1 MDRETKNILAVLGV
15 AIIVLFLFRPSKS
28 GIKRKNIFSGKKNTE
43 PPKVEGAEDKKF
55 ENAVISINAV
65 RSAINNGEPETEVD
79 KLNRMTLKDY
89 GIKVYR
95 CQKSGKL
102 VARDT
107 KGDDIAKEE

>member
-15 AIIVLFLFRPSKS
+15 AIVVLLLFKPSKS
-28 GIKRKNIFSGKKNTE
+28 GNKRKNIFSGKKNTE
-43 PPKVEGAEDKKF
+43 PPQVEGSQDKKF
-55 ENAVISINAV
+55 ENAVISIQAV
-65 RSAINNGEPETEVD
+65 RSAINNGESDSDVD

-89 GIKVYR
+89 GIKVYK
-95 CQKSGKL
+95 CSKSGKL

>member
-15 AIIVLFLFRPSKS
+15 AIVVLLIFKPSKS
-28 GIKRKNIFSGKKNTE
+28 GNKRKNILSGKKNTE
-43 PPKVEGAEDKKF
+43 PPKVDGSDDKKF
-55 ENAVISINAV
+55 ENAVISIQAV
-65 RSAINNGEPETEVD
+65 RSAINNGESDTEVD

-89 GIKVYR
+89 GIKVFK
-95 CQKSGKL
+95 CKKSGKL